1 MNYKK
6 IEGYENYM
14 VSDTGYVLNTKRNKH
29 LVNVVAERYMI
40 VLLYK
45 NNKRK
50 RFYVHRLVAEA
61 FCEKKGERIFV
72 NHKDLNR
79 CNNNSSNLEWVTSQ
93 ENRIH
98 YVSSGKYTPPT
109 RTETQRAEVQKK
121 LYKKVLCLETN
132 KVFDSMGH
140 FARHKKISLSQVSMK
155 LNNKLHNNLNASF
168 YL

>member
-14 VSDTGYVLNTKRNKH
+14 VSDTGQVLNIKRNKH
-29 LVNVVAERYMI
+29 LINVASERYMI

-45 NNKRK
+45 NGRRK

-61 FCEKKGERIFV
+61 FCEKKGDRIFV
-72 NHKDLNR
+72 NHKDLNKY
-79 CNNNSSNLEWVTSQ
+79 NNNSSNLEWVTAK

-98 YVSSGKYTPPT
+98 YLSSDNYIPPK
-109 RTETQRAEVQKK
+109 RSEKQRKDIQQR
-121 LYKKVLCLETN
+121 LYKKVICLETN
-132 KVFDSMGH
+132 KVFESMGH
-140 FARHKKISLSQVSMK
+140 FAEYKGVSLPQISMK

>member
-14 VSDTGYVLNTKRNKH
+14 VSNTGHVLNIKRNKH

-45 NNKRK
+45 NGKRK

-61 FCEKKGERIFV
+61 FCEKKGDRIFV

-79 CNNNSSNLEWVTSQ
+79 YNNNSSNLEWVTAK

-98 YVSSGKYTPPT
+98 YVSSDKYTPT
-109 RTETQRAEVQKK
+109 IINEKQRKDIQER
-121 LYKKVLCLETN
+121 LYKKVVCLDTN

-140 FARHKKISLSQVSMK
+140 FAKYKGVSLPQVSMK
-155 LNNKLHNNLNASF
+155 LNNKLYNNLNAAF